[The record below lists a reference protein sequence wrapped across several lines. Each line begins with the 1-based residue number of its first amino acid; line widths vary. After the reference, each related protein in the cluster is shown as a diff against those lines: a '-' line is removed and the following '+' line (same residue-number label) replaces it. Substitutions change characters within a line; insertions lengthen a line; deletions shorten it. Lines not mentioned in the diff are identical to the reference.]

1 MASQDQEHELQKI
14 MTTTIDWTSF
24 FQIGIAIGIGFSVGI
39 GIVALTIYG
48 MNKTVEFLKW

>member
-1 MASQDQEHELQKI
+1 